1 MNDVLEAIERI
12 KVVPVVVINDV
23 GETLPLMKALVEG
36 DVPVAEIT
44 FRTPCAAEAIRVASS
59 SFPDAIVGA
68 GTVIDAKQAEE
79 AIEAGAKFLVSPGLS
94 EEVYAVAKEKN
105 VPYLPGVVTP
115 TEVMKA
121 LSLGLDHLKFFPAG
135 VYGGLKAINAL
146 GSVFPNVSF
155 MPTGG
160 VGLENLSEFVSNKRI
175 FAVGGSFLT
184 KGGYDDIKKNCLKAR
199 AIVKEN
205 L

>member
-1 MNDVLEAIERI
+1 
-12 KVVPVVVINDV
+12 
-23 GETLPLMKALVEG
+23 MKALVEG

-59 SFPDAIVGA
+59 SFPGAIVGA
-68 GTVIDAKQAEE
+68 GTVINAKQAEE

>member
-1 MNDVLEAIERI
+1 MNDVLKTVERI
-12 KVVPVVVINDV
+12 KIVPVVVISDI
-23 GETLPLMKALVEG
+23 EKTIPLMRALIEG
-36 DVPVAEIT
+36 DVPIAEIT
-44 FRTPCAAEAIRVASS
+44 FRTPCAAEAIRIACS
-59 SFPDAIVGA
+59 SFPDAIIGA
-68 GTVIDAKQAEE
+68 GTVVNAKQAEK
-79 AIEAGAKFLVSPGLS
+79 AIEAGAEFLVSPGLS
-94 EEVYAVAKEKN
+94 EEVFAVAKKN
-105 VPYLPGVVTP
+105 RVPYFPGVVTP

-121 LSLGLDHLKFFPAG
+121 LSMGLDHLKFFPAG
-135 VYGGLKAINAL
+135 VYGGLKAIDAL

-160 VGLENLSEFVSNKRI
+160 VGLENLSEFVSNRKV

-184 KGGYDDIKKNCLKAR
+184 KGGDDEIKENCLKAR